1 VVEMLKIFESIL
13 ALVEM
18 ELRRLKHDPIEII
31 TRAIQPILWV
41 TVFGIVMA
49 RRVALGI
56 QDYVSFIAPGV
67 VFQSATFMALAYGIM
82 MVFERES
89 GVLKKL
95 LSSPIPRAN
104 IVIGRSLAGAVRAST
119 QYIIVLASAALV
131 GAKFTSNPLLLIAGY
146 FAVIYVCTG
155 FTAISILAASLMKTR
170 ERFMGIVGAIS
181 MPLFFASNALYPI
194 DIMPEALKI
203 FALFNPLTYAVD
215 ILRKLVLYSE
225 LDIYIDLL
233 ALTIF
238 NILSLTIAIK
248 ELNKIIE

>member
-1 VVEMLKIFESIL
+1 
-13 ALVEM
+13 
-18 ELRRLKHDPIEII
+18 
-31 TRAIQPILWV
+31 
-41 TVFGIVMA
+41 
-49 RRVALGI
+49 
-56 QDYVSFIAPGV
+56 
-67 VFQSATFMALAYGIM
+67 
-82 MVFERES
+82 
-89 GVLKKL
+89 
-95 LSSPIPRAN
+95 
-104 IVIGRSLAGAVRAST
+104 
-119 QYIIVLASAALV
+119 
-131 GAKFTSNPLLLIAGY
+131 
-146 FAVIYVCTG
+146 
-155 FTAISILAASLMKTR
+155 MKTR

-194 DIMPEALKI
+194 NIMPEALKI